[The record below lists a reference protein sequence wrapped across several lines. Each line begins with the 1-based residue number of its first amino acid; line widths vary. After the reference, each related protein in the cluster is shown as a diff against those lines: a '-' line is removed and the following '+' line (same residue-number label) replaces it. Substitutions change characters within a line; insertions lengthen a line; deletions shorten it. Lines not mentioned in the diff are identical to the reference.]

1 MKFLLY
7 YCKIFVKFL
16 ISYCQTLLEFCYSF
30 WNEVSYTRVEQRTYS
45 IESETLPLPW
55 PALRYHSQKNTRS
68 SLTVC
73 PCART
78 HLHCRYA
85 WVTWSRSF
93 LRCRY
98 AWVSLSRSYLRW
110 TNIPE
115 ARWQCVRHKRDLF
128 SLSRLRSLV
137 YSHIP
142 ALTYDTGSNFN
153 DPCLRTDI
161 WHRFKF
167 QRPMFTTYWFQIF
180 AFRNILN
187 QFLHIWYSLAISF
200 TTKFES
206 QKSNYFW
213 DFAILLSLRKKSK
226 SGPIFATQAL
236 LCREF
241 RGSQI
246 WRN

>member
-1 MKFLLY
+1 MNTVTVTIK
-7 YCKIFVKFL
+7 
-16 ISYCQTLLEFCYSF
+16 
-30 WNEVSYTRVEQRTYS
+30 
-45 IESETLPLPW
+45 PLPN
-55 PALRYHSQKNTRS
+55 HTRS

-73 PCART
+73 PCVRT
-78 HLHCRYA
+78 H
-85 WVTWSRSF
+85 

-98 AWVSLSRSYLRW
+98 AWVALSRSFLRCGML
-110 TNIPE
+110 E
-115 ARWQCVRHKRDLF
+115 YRCLARTYAERTYPKPADSVSAIKDKP
-128 SLSRLRSLV
+128 SILSHTS
-137 YSHIP
+137 
-142 ALTYDTGSNFN
+142 
-153 DPCLRTDI
+153 TDI

-206 QKSNYFW
+206 QKSNYVW
-213 DFAILLSLRKKSK
+213 YFAILLSLRKKSK